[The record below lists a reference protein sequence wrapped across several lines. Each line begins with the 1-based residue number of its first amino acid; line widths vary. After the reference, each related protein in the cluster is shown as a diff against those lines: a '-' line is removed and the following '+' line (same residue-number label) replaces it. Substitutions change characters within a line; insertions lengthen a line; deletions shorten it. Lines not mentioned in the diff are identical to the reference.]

1 MAPSS
6 TTAGRI
12 DEARGLVKSDPSK
25 AESTLKEILAQGPG
39 SSEASSRDYENALVL
54 LGELY
59 RDQKKP
65 HEIAELIKTSRDSF
79 SSFAKA
85 KTAKLVRQLL
95 DLFSEIPNTLDI
107 QVSVIQSCI
116 EWAIAERRSFLRQNL
131 QTRLVAIYMQKQTY
145 YDALTL
151 INSLLREL
159 KRLDDKLMLVEVQL
173 LESRVY
179 HALGNQAKAR
189 AALTAAR
196 TSAASVYT
204 PPNLQAG
211 LDMQSGMLHAEDKDF
226 NTSFSYFIEAL
237 EGYSSLDEGEKATA
251 ALQYMLLCKIM
262 LNLVDDVTNLLGSKQ
277 AQKYASPR
285 LEAMKA
291 VARAHAN
298 RSLEEYEKALSD
310 YRFELGSDTF
320 IRNHLRRLYD
330 AMLEQNLIKVI
341 EPFSRVELDH
351 IAKMVGLD
359 TQQVERKLSQM
370 ILDKVII
377 GVLDQGAG
385 CLIVYDETERD
396 QAYDAALD
404 TIEKLSNVVEE
415 LYTNQAS
422 LLDNYTPIS
431 PALRGLSHRPKDLHP
446 PIRGSSLAASPSHH
460 GPTMNAPIPP
470 NYGRGFPPQ
479 AAQRSPATPRR
490 GPPGPAAAMPVPMPQ
505 HAVPPQYI
513 PPQRNMQ
520 PPNDAALRRSR
531 KPTDKNIPDGIE
543 EVIIGEGVQQY
554 KSLRDLEKRLDA
566 AIVRKRLDI
575 QDSISKTVK
584 KYRTMRIWISNTVEN
599 QPWQTA
605 NGAAPGSN
613 PGSGRYKVRI
623 EGRLLDDDSDPTAP
637 EDSDDEATEQTDNGD
652 AMEQDGP
659 NANATTKKSS
669 NKRSKQRFSHF
680 FKSITVDFD
689 KSSTA
694 SPEEVKPITWT
705 KPQLPPNT
713 VTLPPT
719 ADFDSMQFAR
729 ASQENLNVTFSLVRD
744 ETPERYKLSKEL
756 AEVLD
761 VEEET
766 RSGIVLGIWDYIRA
780 MGLQE
785 DEEKRLVRCDH
796 RLRSI
801 FGRDQMF
808 FPQIPESIGPHTSP
822 IDPIHLP
829 YTIRVD
835 EDYHKDPTPTVYDI
849 QVALEDPLR
858 SKMLALTQNP
868 QYTASM
874 RQIATLDDQVALIV
888 QALTHSRAR
897 HSFYTALSKDPATFV
912 RRWINSQR
920 RDLET
925 ILGEAT
931 RGGGE
936 DASGPEFRRGGTDG
950 VWDTTVA
957 REAVRYMLAKPEA
970 AMGR

>member
-1 MAPSS
+1 MAPTSK
-6 TTAGRI
+6 AAQRI
-12 DEARGLVKSDPSK
+12 EEARTLAKKDASK
-25 AESTLKEILAQGPG
+25 AETIYKDILAQGPG
-39 SSEASSRDYENALVL
+39 SSESSSRDYESALIG

-59 RDQKKP
+59 RDEKKP
-65 HEIAELIKTSRDSF
+65 QEIAELIKTSRDSF

-107 QVSVIQSCI
+107 QIAVIKSCI
-116 EWAIAERRSFLRQNL
+116 EWAVAERRSFLRQNL
-131 QTRLVAIYMQKQTY
+131 ETRLVAIYMQKQSY
-145 YDALTL
+145 YDALNL

-262 LNLVDDVTNLLGSKQ
+262 LNLVDDVTTLLGSKQ

-310 YRFELGSDTF
+310 YRFELGSDVF

-396 QAYDAALD
+396 QGYDAALE
-404 TIEKLSNVVEE
+404 TIAKLSNVVEE
-415 LYTNQAS
+415 LAIA
-422 LLDNYTPIS
+422 TPA
-431 PALRGLSHRPKDLHP
+431 PMP
-446 PIRGSSLAASPSHH
+446 PG
-460 GPTMNAPIPP
+460 
-470 NYGRGFPPQ
+470 YGRGYPQ
-479 AAQRSPATPRR
+479 GAQRSPATPRR
-490 GPPGPAAAMPVPMPQ
+490 GPQAPGPVPMPQ
-505 HAVPPQYI
+505 HAVPPQYMA
-513 PPQRNMQ
+513 PQRNLAHQ
-520 PPNDAALRRSR
+520 NDAAIRRSR
-531 KPTDKNIPDGIE
+531 KPTDKNIPDSVE
-543 EVIIGEGVQQY
+543 ENVIGEGVQQY

-584 KYRTMRIWISNTVEN
+584 KYRTMRIWVSNTVEG
-599 QPWQTA
+599 QPWQSSSGQ
-605 NGAAPGSN
+605 NGVPAST

-623 EGRLLDDDSDPTAP
+623 EGRLLEDDNDLEASA
-637 EDSDDEATEQTDNGD
+637 SDDEGD
-652 AMEQDGP
+652 AMEEDG
-659 NANATTKKSS
+659 AEAKKSGS
-669 NKRSKQRFSHF
+669 KRSNQRFSQF
-680 FKSITVDFD
+680 FKSITIDFD
-689 KSSTA
+689 KSSGT
-694 SPEEVKPITWT
+694 SPDEMKTITWA
-705 KPQLPPNT
+705 KPQLPPNA
-713 VTLPPT
+713 VSLPAT
-719 ADFDSMQFAR
+719 ADFDSVQFSR
-729 ASQENLNVTFSLVRD
+729 ASQENLNVTISLVRD

-785 DEEKRLVRCDH
+785 DEEKRLVRCDD
-796 RLRSI
+796 RLRAI

-822 IDPIHLP
+822 LDPIKLP
-829 YTIRVD
+829 YTIRMD
-835 EDYHKDPTPTVYDI
+835 EEFHKDPTPTIYDI
-849 QVALEDPLR
+849 QVAVEDPLR
-858 SKMLALTQNP
+858 LKMLALTQNP
-868 QYTASM
+868 QYTAGM
-874 RQIATLDDQVALIV
+874 RQISQLDDQVALII
-888 QALTHSRAR
+888 QALTHSRAK
-897 HSFYTALSKDPATFV
+897 HSFFTALSKDPATFV

-936 DASGPEFRRGGTDG
+936 DASGPEFRRGGSDS